1 MTSAYHKF
9 PCEICGRDIS
19 DAGFARA
26 SHMKAHAR
34 KGLYTNREFYDL
46 GWRTALE
53 IIDAA
58 HDEALLEND
67 ARDGLLGWQIDY
79 EPTDAD
85 LRDRAADWKMDDDRM
100 ARD

>member
-19 DAGFARA
+19 DAGF
-26 SHMKAHAR
+26 
-34 KGLYTNREFYDL
+34 
-46 GWRTALE
+46 
-53 IIDAA
+53 
-58 HDEALLEND
+58 